1 MPLHPSVAESV
12 LSPPVLFSESLM
24 ISSSLACFPRATVHA
39 LPSLTRPSLSLSFS
53 LTVTKRQSCFTCR
66 GTKESLV
73 TVSFS
78 PSAQSLGEREGGLCS
93 FLPSFLSVRFSQ
105 SVSVSLAKRDS
116 HLIRDLVRGSAS
128 LERKRGRE
136 RKPVRHPLHLIT
148 LISLVTPACYVCL
161 SLLLSPSFALVCFSC
176 DH

>member
-73 TVSFS
+73 TVS

-93 FLPSFLSVRFSQ
+93 FLPFCPLLSVCLCESREKRFPSDQRSGQRQCITREEEREREKACATSATSDHFDQLGYACLLRLSFSPSQ
-105 SVSVSLAKRDS
+105 SLLRS
-116 HLIRDLVRGSAS
+116 
-128 LERKRGRE
+128 
-136 RKPVRHPLHLIT
+136 
-148 LISLVTPACYVCL
+148 C
-161 SLLLSPSFALVCFSC
+161 LLLV
-176 DH
+176 